1 MNQQGALFYIN
12 LFQ

>member
-1 MNQQGALFYIN
+1 MNQQGALFSIN